1 MKLKLFSLKDLK
13 IAKRLQLGFGIVI
26 FLVVLSSLLTFFTLN
41 HNRNIMDEI
50 NDIYNPSES
59 ELNQLYTLVDESKM
73 LIKNWVFI
81 EQKEGTPDKQKL
93 VNLHQSS
100 YPQVISRLSVLKSK
114 WEPEDQAIFNKLKLS
129 IDTLFLQQAQIMAQ
143 LSTIDNYNDPMVAF
157 NINPQVE
164 QGGSVILLTDN
175 ILKDLN
181 KLLQKHIS
189 NVTSGSEK
197 MRSSFN
203 AFQSFIVIMGILTII
218 IAILT
223 SFITVR
229 SIDQPI
235 KYIRGMIFMMSE
247 GVLPD
252 AKIATSSDE
261 IGEIANALNIMVGK
275 LSQIITDIKVGSE
288 HIASASQQMSISSNS
303 LSQGSS
309 KQAAAADN
317 ISTSLEEML
326 ANIQQTSDNAQQ
338 TEKIAIKAASD
349 MTEGNQSVN
358 TTVNSMRVI
367 ADKISVIGEIANRTD
382 LLAINAAVEAA
393 RAGENGKGF
402 AVVATEV
409 RKLAERSQNAANE
422 IDTLSKSSVEI
433 AEKSGKL
440 LSDLVPNIQHTARLV
455 QEISASNLEQ
465 TQGLNQVNRG
475 VQQLNNIIQQNAA
488 TAEEMATSAEQLAAH
503 AHQLNDIVS
512 FFKIG
517 NSSEDNQIAQLTAQ
531 AQKLIE
537 TIEVLK
543 NRSLTSKDNRYMKDS
558 VFLSQSENQSKNFE
572 KNYENVAANQTVS
585 ENIENKQ
592 ENPTPKGVKFNMGD
606 DLDSDYEKI

>member
-164 QGGSVILLTDN
+164 QGGPVILLTDN

-358 TTVNSMRVI
+358 ITVNSMRVI